1 MAININMFRGKEEV
15 SQDILR
21 YCRNK
26 HDRLNVISYFYNT
39 ATIFLTTIF
48 YYLNNNKSI
57 VYITNEVE
65 DKIEILNYINKE
77 KYVYLKDSSQEVKGK
92 MIICNYNRALYLG
105 NRYDLII
112 FDDLGYMPLQ
122 DKKSIERILIR
133 LCSDSGIAIS
143 YSIEPVFLKDDNI
156 YFPMN
161 KNKTPLIE
169 PRVITT
175 RININEDLPLA
186 AYEYLTWAISLNR
199 RTIIYVPD
207 KIKVLNIYSYMDK
220 LKRKLTENIYYHI
233 KDKKDKTYIK
243 KFLSSNNSIL
253 ITDDYDEF
261 HEDLNNINVMVF
273 FADDKIYDYKT
284 LVYITSKVERA
295 GSLERGEVI
304 FLCKEET
311 QDIHKAKFIMREL
324 NRKAWEEGFLKF

>member
-1 MAININMFRGKEEV
+1 MAINVNMFRGKEEV
-15 SQDILR
+15 SQDILK
-21 YCRNK
+21 YCQSK

-57 VYITNEVE
+57 VYITNEDE
-65 DKIEILNYINKE
+65 NKIEILNYINKE
-77 KYVYLKDSSQEVKGK
+77 KYIYLKDSSQEVNDR
-92 MIICNYNRALYLG
+92 MIVCSYNRALYLEDT
-105 NRYDLII
+105 YDLVI

-122 DKKSIERILIR
+122 DKKSIERLLIK
-133 LCSDSGIAIS
+133 LCDDSGIAIS
-143 YSIEPVFLKDDNI
+143 YSIESVFLKDDNI

-175 RININEDLPLA
+175 RIDINEDLPLA
-186 AYEYLTWAISLNR
+186 AYEYLNWAIFLNR

-207 KIKVLNIYSYMDK
+207 KVKVLNIYGYMDR
-220 LKRKLTENIYYHI
+220 LKEKLTENIYYYI
-233 KDKKDKTYIK
+233 RDKKDRTYIK
-243 KFLSSNNSIL
+243 KFLLSDNGIL

-261 HEDLNNINVMVF
+261 YEHLNNLNVMVF

-295 GSLERGEVI
+295 ESLDRGEVI

-311 QDIHKAKFIMREL
+311 EEIDKAKSIMREL

>member
-39 ATIFLTTIF
+39 ATIFLATIF

-57 VYITNEVE
+57 VYITNEAK
-65 DKIEILNYINKE
+65 DRIEILNYIDKE
-77 KYVYLKDSSQEVKGK
+77 KYVYLKDSSQEVKDK
-92 MIICNYNRALYLG
+92 MIICNYNRALYLD

-122 DKKSIERILIR
+122 DKKSIERILTR
-133 LCSDSGIAIS
+133 LCSDTGIAIS
-143 YSIEPVFLKDDNI
+143 YSIESVFLKDNSI

-186 AYEYLTWAISLNR
+186 AYEYLIWAISLNR

-207 KIKVLNIYSYMDK
+207 KVKVLNIYSYMDK

-233 KDKKDKTYIK
+233 KDKKDKTYVK
-243 KFLSSNNSIL
+243 KFLFSNNSIL

-295 GSLERGEVI
+295 ESLERGEVI